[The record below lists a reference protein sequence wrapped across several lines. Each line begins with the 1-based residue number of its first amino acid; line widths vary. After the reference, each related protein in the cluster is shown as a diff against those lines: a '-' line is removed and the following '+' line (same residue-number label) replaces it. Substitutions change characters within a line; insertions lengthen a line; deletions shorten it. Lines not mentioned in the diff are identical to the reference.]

1 MILKTTAILML
12 SFTISFGFGQKEA
25 YVIYNSKGKKVS
37 FNSMKMGLL
46 EQSLVFFGEFHD
58 NPICHW
64 MEYEIT
70 KEMFLTHENKLKLG
84 FEMFEQDQQILL
96 DNYLNGSIDETLF
109 NDSCRLWL
117 NYATDYKPIV
127 DYARQN
133 GLFCLA
139 SNIPRVYASRLFKRG
154 RVSLDSLSELEKS
167 YMVPL
172 DFKVDTTL
180 SQYAA
185 LLEMGEHMGSR
196 INFVEA
202 QAIKDATMA
211 HFLLKNWNKDE
222 VFLHFNGAYHSD
234 FYQGILSYLLTDNPD
249 LSYATISTVAQD
261 DTGKLEKEHFGRA
274 DYIIC
279 VDNDMTKT
287 H

>member
-25 YVIYNSKGKKVS
+25 YVIYNSKGKRVS

-46 EQSLVFFGEFHD
+46 EQSFVFFGEFHD

-222 VFLHFNGAYHSD
+222 FFLHFNGAYHSD

>member
-1 MILKTTAILML
+1 
-12 SFTISFGFGQKEA
+12 
-25 YVIYNSKGKKVS
+25 
-37 FNSMKMGLL
+37 
-46 EQSLVFFGEFHD
+46 
-58 NPICHW
+58 
-64 MEYEIT
+64 
-70 KEMFLTHENKLKLG
+70 
-84 FEMFEQDQQILL
+84 
-96 DNYLNGSIDETLF
+96 
-109 NDSCRLWL
+109 
-117 NYATDYKPIV
+117 
-127 DYARQN
+127 
-133 GLFCLA
+133 
-139 SNIPRVYASRLFKRG
+139 
-154 RVSLDSLSELEKS
+154 
-167 YMVPL
+167 MVPL

>member
-46 EQSLVFFGEFHD
+46 EQSFVFFGEFHD

-185 LLEMGEHMGSR
+185 LFEMGEHMGSR

>member
-46 EQSLVFFGEFHD
+46 EQSFVFFGEFHD

-222 VFLHFNGAYHSD
+222 FFLHFNGAYHSD

>member
-1 MILKTTAILML
+1 ML

-154 RVSLDSLSELEKS
+154 RVSLDSLSDLEKS
-167 YMVPL
+167 YMAPL
-172 DFKVDTTL
+172 DFKVDTSL

-211 HFLLKNWNKDE
+211 HFLLKNWNEDE

-234 FYQGILSYLLTDNPD
+234 FYQGILSYLLKDNPD